1 MYGTLFLFD
10 SAAFTRE
17 EVLSTKYH
25 TLKYDQMFYFGL
37 GCLPCPPAR
46 SLSLMVTSPFLLSL
60 PPVRIPRGYHAA
72 EPVSRVGTV
81 GIHSHAK
88 NIGTLV
94 FATTM
99 HAISGHLV
107 TLRPFSKGR
116 PGIEGDGFRRRLIDF
131 CVVASSL
138 PVLTQEL
145 NSNVLL
151 VFRRR

>member
-1 MYGTLFLFD
+1 MPLSP
-10 SAAFTRE
+10 SA
-17 EVLSTKYH
+17 
-25 TLKYDQMFYFGL
+25 
-37 GCLPCPPAR
+37 
-46 SLSLMVTSPFLLSL
+46 
-60 PPVRIPRGYHAA
+60 
-72 EPVSRVGTV
+72 VSGQWD
-81 GIHSHAK
+81 IHSHAK

-116 PGIEGDGFRRRLIDF
+116 PGIEGDRFRRRLIDF

-151 VFRRR
+151 VFRRW